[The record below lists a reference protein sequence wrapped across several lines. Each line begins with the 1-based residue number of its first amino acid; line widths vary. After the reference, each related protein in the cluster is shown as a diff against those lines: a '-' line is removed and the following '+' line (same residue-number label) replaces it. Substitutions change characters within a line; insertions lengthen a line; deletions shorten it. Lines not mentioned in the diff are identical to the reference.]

1 MTSTSSMQGFC
12 VDCWVSGTSCVFWTT
27 LKVVVDLV
35 QSGWMI
41 SNCTGNERNITEC
54 LTTDIGNH
62 DCSHLED
69 IGLECTGE

>member
-1 MTSTSSMQGFC
+1 MDARVLCRLLGFRN
-12 VDCWVSGTSCVFWTT
+12 VLRILDYTESGRGFGPVW
-27 LKVVVDLV
+27 LDNL
-35 QSGWMI
+35 
-41 SNCTGNERNITEC
+41 NCTGNERNITEC